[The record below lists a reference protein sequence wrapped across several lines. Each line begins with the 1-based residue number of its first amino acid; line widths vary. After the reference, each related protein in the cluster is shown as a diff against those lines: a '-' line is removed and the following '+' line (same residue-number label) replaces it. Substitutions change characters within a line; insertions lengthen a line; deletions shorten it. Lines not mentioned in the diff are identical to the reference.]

1 MPHTKEMHWKLLLKE
16 QKEMGPTDIYKAV
29 TTVLQEKRMSFW
41 WCLQNVSKNECVHA
55 VHTHTHTVSCKKVM
69 SHLPPKEIEMLKY

>member
-29 TTVLQEKRMSFW
+29 TSVLQEKLMSF
-41 WCLQNVSKNECVHA
+41 
-55 VHTHTHTVSCKKVM
+55 
-69 SHLPPKEIEMLKY
+69 